1 MPFSPTPI
9 IQSTKKTRETKQQK
23 SIIKYTIACQ
33 LAEQRILS
41 FGSRLPV
48 EKELYF
54 CCICSG
60 RPQLGQFFK
69 EVSTSFP
76 QSGQIINAI
85 IVTLDFVGRNFFLGS
100 ERVYTNEESG
110 AVHCNPITDLG
121 LRLSVNENKV
131 TLN

>member
-1 MPFSPTPI
+1 MINRGKYTPHTMPFSPTPI

-76 QSGQIINAI
+76 QSGHIINAI
-85 IVTLDFVGRNFFLGS
+85 IVTLDFV
-100 ERVYTNEESG
+100 SG
-110 AVHCNPITDLG
+110 ATFFSARREFIPTKKVEPSI
-121 LRLSVNENKV
+121 V
-131 TLN
+131 TLLLI